1 MRDKSVALM
10 GPRTIDAGQYFD
22 IFRGREQLAP
32 ERALVLALLEDAIH
46 CYRQYR
52 GAHDR
57 AGRHKFSE
65 AEKWITRQGRD
76 WVFTFDNV
84 CELLGLDPQYV
95 RRGLIECEKNYAHT
109 GEGPRSSVP
118 APANSLTGNGKTSRS
133 AGLCRV

>member
-22 IFRGREQLAP
+22 IFRGREQLGP

-46 CYRQYR
+46 CYRQHR
-52 GAHDR
+52 RAHDR
-57 AGRHKFSE
+57 AGRQKFSE
-65 AEKWITRQGRD
+65 AERWIMRQGRD

-95 RRGLIECEKNYAHT
+95 RRGLKECEKNYGSARDK
-109 GEGPRSSVP
+109 PRLSGP
-118 APANSLTGNGKTSRS
+118 APANSVTANGKTSRS
-133 AGLCRV
+133 AGFYRA

>member
-10 GPRTIDAGQYFD
+10 GARTIDAGQYFD
-22 IFRGREQLAP
+22 IFRGRAQLAP

-52 GAHDR
+52 RAHDR
-57 AGRHKFSE
+57 AGRQKFSE

-95 RRGLIECEKNYAHT
+95 RRGLKECEKKYART
-109 GEGPRSSVP
+109 GEKPRSSGP

-133 AGLCRV
+133 AGFCRV